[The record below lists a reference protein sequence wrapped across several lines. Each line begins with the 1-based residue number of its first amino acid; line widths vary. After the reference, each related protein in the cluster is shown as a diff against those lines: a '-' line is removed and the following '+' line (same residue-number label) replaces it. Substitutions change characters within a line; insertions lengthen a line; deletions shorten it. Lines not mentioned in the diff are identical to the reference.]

1 MSLSDIAIRR
11 PVFTMVIM
19 LAIMVMGGM
28 SWRSLGTDLFPDV
41 TFPVV
46 TITTVY
52 PGAAPSEVE
61 SQVSKPIEDA
71 VAGINDLDTVRSF
84 SRESVSAVVVLFKLS
99 ADIDK
104 AAQDVRE
111 RVAAA
116 RGKLPTDVREPT
128 IRRIDVGAAPVLTY
142 VAKGAGQS
150 NEELRRVTEDQL
162 KPLLERVPGV
172 AGVEVYGGKDREVQ
186 VEVDRKKL
194 LELNLPLTS
203 VTDKLRI
210 ENLSVPA
217 GHYAEGKQE
226 ISVRMTGDLRTAEE
240 VAEVVVA
247 TTQAGTQI
255 KLKDIAK
262 VYDGYEEM
270 RSSIRA
276 NGKPAV
282 AFEVIKQSGTNTIQV
297 VEAVKKALAANKEA
311 LPEWYSP
318 SLIVDQ
324 SVFIQENAHE
334 VEIAIFYGGGMA
346 ILVILLFMLDFRST
360 FISSLALPT
369 SVIGTFALM
378 QAMGF
383 TLNMMTLLALSLA
396 IGLLIDDAVVVR
408 ENIFRHLEMGEP
420 PEVAASK
427 GTSEIALAV
436 LATTLT
442 IVAVFLPVAF
452 MSGVVGQFFKQFG
465 LTISAATLLSLFVAF
480 TLDPMLSAKLA
491 VKIDHHAKKPLWVRF
506 FEAIHNS
513 YEQAYASILR
523 WTVRNRLITVL
534 LGMAAFVGSMQL
546 AKLMGSD
553 FVAPEDRGQFVV
565 DLELPP
571 GTSLEETD
579 ERTRQAELDMLKNKY
594 ITTVYARLGPNSE
607 INKVQWRVV
616 AVDKRERTQTIW
628 DIQEEV
634 RGVLAKIQ
642 GAKVT
647 ITPPAFVEGLPSGA
661 ALQIQVRGSDLALL
675 ERDALGVEAILRSIP
690 GVGDIQVGYSPG
702 KPEQTITIDRQKAAD
717 LGIPIALLARTIRG
731 ALEGEEAGKL
741 KLEENAKKEV
751 KIRVRLGENDRKNL
765 QSLLQLQVPAPNKGF
780 VPLSELARVEPQAG
794 PQVIERQDRVRQIN
808 VTGVPTNRSL
818 GEIVTELEAKLAEF
832 KFSGDGY
839 FRLDGQVKQMK
850 ESSESMGTALALG
863 VIFIYL
869 ILAAQFES
877 FLHPMTIMLSLPLAF
892 IGAFVALFMADR
904 SMNMGSNIGVILLM
918 GLVTKNGILLVD
930 AALQLQREGHKA
942 VDAIVEAG
950 TKRMR
955 PILMTS
961 SAMILGMLPT
971 ATDNGPG
978 SEFRSPMAIAVIGG
992 VISSTIL
999 TLLVLPSVF
1008 LWFDSARGLFG
1019 RVFSRKP
1026 KDAEAPQ
1033 RPEPMELPDLAPS
1046 PATRSAESPDGLVGL
1061 PGAATSAVLAAV
1073 LLGAG
1078 LLLTPTSAVAEEEAR
1093 PAAAR
1098 AEGLSL
1104 TDAVRRALRHNTDL
1118 KVAVA
1123 RIEEA
1128 DAQRGKI
1135 RTAWLPD
1142 VKAVGQYQYNNVEA
1156 KFDFGQIA
1164 KAFGFP
1170 APPGLSPTV
1179 IQAHNQVAGVVSVD
1193 QTVFAMTPILMA
1205 EASKKG
1211 IDAQRMGVDAA
1222 RREITYRIHEVY
1234 YNLTGLERLLQ
1245 AARRAR
1251 DLADE
1256 RLLVYDKRRVVGT
1269 EGELPI
1275 LRAQVEKSRAEQD
1288 ILRAEMGREQLL
1300 EVLGILMGETP
1311 PASIAPAPAV
1321 TMPAGSLEAWVR
1333 EAKDNRPDI
1342 AARRQALDAQK
1353 TLIREAELR
1362 WLPVVA
1368 ANGTWRITNVKGFV
1382 GQYDSWFLQLNLV
1395 LPLFDR
1401 GQRYADLHE
1410 RRTAMARLEA
1420 ELEKS
1425 EQDIRGQLRQAWV
1438 DVQTARKSI
1447 EIAKKQSEI
1456 ARRSAEIAAKSQAA
1470 GVSTALEVAEA
1481 DTNLRLSEANEAR
1494 EQIQLDLAVL
1504 KLRHLSG
1511 QVRSE

>member
-52 PGAAPSEVE
+52 PGAAPAEIE

-116 RGKLPTDVREPT
+116 RSKLPTDVREPT

-142 VAKGAGQS
+142 VAKGAGQT

-203 VTDKLRI
+203 VTDKLRM

-226 ISVRMTGDLRTAEE
+226 ISVRMTGDLRTAAE
-240 VAEVVVA
+240 VGEVVVA

-262 VYDGYEEM
+262 VYDGYEEV

-311 LPEWYSP
+311 LPEWYTP

-324 SVFIQENAHE
+324 SVFIEENAHE
-334 VEIAIFYGGGMA
+334 VEVAIFYGGGMA

-360 FISSLALPT
+360 FISALALPT

-408 ENIFRHLEMGEP
+408 ENIFRHLEMGEA

-480 TLDPMLSAKLA
+480 TLDPMLSAKMA

-534 LGMAAFVGSMQL
+534 LGMAAFMGSMQL

-628 DIQEEV
+628 DIQEGV
-634 RGVLAKIQ
+634 RAVLSKIQ

-751 KIRVRLGENDRKNL
+751 KIRVRLGENDRKDL

-780 VPLSELARVEPQAG
+780 VPLAELARVEPQAG

-832 KFSGDGY
+832 KFSGDGH

-850 ESSESMGTALALG
+850 ESSESMGTALLLG
-863 VIFIYL
+863 IIFIYL

-892 IGAFVALFMADR
+892 IGAFVALFMTDR

-930 AALQLQREGHKA
+930 AALQLQREGQKA
-942 VDAIVEAG
+942 IDAIVEAG
-950 TKRMR
+950 IKRMR

-1019 RVFSRKP
+1019 RVFSRKR
-1026 KDAEAPQ
+1026 KTDDAPQ
-1033 RPEPMELPDLAPS
+1033 RPEPLELPDLAPT
-1046 PATRSAESPDGLVGL
+1046 PAARSAETADGLTGL
-1061 PGAATSAVLAAV
+1061 TGAATSAVLAAV
-1073 LLGAG
+1073 VVGAG
-1078 LLLTPTSAVAEEEAR
+1078 LWLTPATATAEE
-1093 PAAAR
+1093 PAAAT
-1098 AEGLSL
+1098 AAGLSL
-1104 TDAVRRALRHNTDL
+1104 PDAVARALRHNTDL
-1118 KVAVA
+1118 KLAVA
-1123 RIEEA
+1123 RIDEA
-1128 DAQRGKI
+1128 DAQRRKI

-1164 KAFGFP
+1164 KQFGFP
-1170 APPGLSPTV
+1170 APPGVEPTI
-1179 IQAHNQVAGVVSVD
+1179 IQAHNQVAGVVTVD
-1193 QTVFAMTPILMA
+1193 QTLFAMTPILMA
-1205 EASKKG
+1205 EASRKG
-1211 IDAQRMGVDAA
+1211 IDAQKMGVDAA

-1234 YNLTGLERLLQ
+1234 YNLAGLERLLQ

-1269 EGELPI
+1269 DGELPI

-1300 EVLGILMGETP
+1300 EVLGILMGEAP
-1311 PASIAPAPAV
+1311 PATIVPPPAV
-1321 TMPAGSLEAWVR
+1321 AMPGGSLEAWVR

-1362 WLPVVA
+1362 WMPMVA

-1382 GQYDSWFLQLNLV
+1382 DRYDSWFLQLNLV

-1420 ELEKS
+1420 ELDKA

-1438 DVQTARKSI
+1438 DVQSARKSI

-1470 GVSTALEVAEA
+1470 GVTTALEVAEA

-1511 QVRSE
+1511 QVRAE